1 MEEKKTLKTRNF
13 TTVWAAER
21 ENDKDRMLAAFD
33 LLSWETFLRGWHR
46 CFLETRERETCG
58 EVRPS
63 LRTLQSLVYTGSV
76 GCLFAVSAA
85 HLAGLWGKVPIL
97 SLCPEATCGSVGC
110 CTVELQRRGTW
121 KSQRHFLSIFLFS
134 QKRWRETMPSLSL
147 DKQTLSKCRRCAFKI
162 RGQPVKI
169 LTVRWFYTRL
179 ACLTSTQPFL
189 NVRGGRLG
197 KRSSRVVTNCY

>member
-1 MEEKKTLKTRNF
+1 MNNVYLFVFLPTSNEISRLTLSPLGTSTCDRSHIVHCCCALLIVFKGKKTLKTRNF

-21 ENDKDRMLAAFD
+21 ENDKDCLLAAFD

-63 LRTLQSLVYTGSV
+63 LRTLPSLVHMRSV

-110 CTVELQRRGTW
+110 RTVKLQRRGTW
-121 KSQRHFLSIFLFS
+121 ISQRHFLSMSCCL
-134 QKRWRETMPSLSL
+134 ETNGERPHRASPSTNKHS
-147 DKQTLSKCRRCAFKI
+147 
-162 RGQPVKI
+162 
-169 LTVRWFYTRL
+169 
-179 ACLTSTQPFL
+179 L
-189 NVRGGRLG
+189 NVGDVLL
-197 KRSSRVVTNCY
+197 KS

>member
-121 KSQRHFLSIFLFS
+121 KSQRHFLSIFCSLKS
-134 QKRWRETMPSLSL
+134 DGERPCRASPSTN
-147 DKQTLSKCRRCAFKI
+147 KH
-162 RGQPVKI
+162 
-169 LTVRWFYTRL
+169 Y
-179 ACLTSTQPFL
+179 L
-189 NVRGGRLG
+189 NVGDVLL
-197 KRSSRVVTNCY
+197 KSEASQSKY

>member
-1 MEEKKTLKTRNF
+1 MKTRKF

-46 CFLETRERETCG
+46 GFLETRERETCG

-63 LRTLQSLVYTGSV
+63 LRTLKSLVHTGSV

-110 CTVELQRRGTW
+110 RTVELQRRGTW
-121 KSQRHFLSIFLFS
+121 ISQRHFLS
-134 QKRWRETMPSLSL
+134 MSLA
-147 DKQTLSKCRRCAFKI
+147 LSKPMERDHAEPLPRQ
-162 RGQPVKI
+162 RNI
-169 LTVRWFYTRL
+169 LLMSEMCF
-179 ACLTSTQPFL
+179 
-189 NVRGGRLG
+189 
-197 KRSSRVVTNCY
+197 